1 MDAARRMPTAL
12 IWGLV
17 LLALIVL
24 AVQLSEPLDESPPAN
39 ALLVLLMIGM
49 LQVASGALGAWLAG
63 IRPLSSAPLISFA
76 GWMVLWVAAMIG
88 ALLLA
93 MQTWGDPRWL
103 YGMDY
108 ALRPVLPVYIVLV
121 GGYLLGQL
129 LIAAAVLRVR
139 PVALGLFAVGTLL
152 AHIVAALPV
161 AGLAAV
167 L

>member
-1 MDAARRMPTAL
+1 MDAARRMPTTL

-17 LLALIVL
+17 LLALVVL
-24 AVQLSEPLDESPPAN
+24 AVQLFDPVEESSSAN
-39 ALLVLLMIGM
+39 SVMVLLMVGM

-63 IRPLSSAPLISFA
+63 IRPLSTARLVSFA
-76 GWMVLWVAAMIG
+76 GWMVLWMAVMVG
-88 ALLLA
+88 VLVLA

-108 ALRPVLPVYIVLV
+108 ALRPVPAVYIALA

-129 LIAAAVLRVR
+129 LLAAAVLRVR
-139 PVALGLFAVGTLL
+139 PMALALFGIGTLL
-152 AHIVAALPV
+152 AHSVAAVPV
-161 AGLAAV
+161 ACLAAV